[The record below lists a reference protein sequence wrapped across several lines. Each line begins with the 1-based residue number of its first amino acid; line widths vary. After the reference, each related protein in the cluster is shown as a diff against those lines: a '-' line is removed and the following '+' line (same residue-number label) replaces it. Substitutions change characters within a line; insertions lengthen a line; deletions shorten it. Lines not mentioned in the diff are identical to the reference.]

1 MVPDITATPPAEGPQ
16 RVPIRKG
23 RVSGESEKV
32 SPGRLGRTPLP
43 VLLVCLCNTQL
54 GATPEARRRGA
65 RAPALA
71 WPGTSG
77 KHRHGGRQHH
87 TGEQQQSTRQR
98 RQRVS
103 TDSFCVF
110 VFWGS
115 LRRPVALVAGPGPS
129 PVRWRSRP
137 SAPVGSGAAATPAEQ
152 HQRPQHRTEHR
163 HRQRHRHGGG
173 VSRRQRTEDGND
185 AGSGFPTSLRKEKKE
200 EELLGRVGAFVA
212 GAAAGWRLW
221 GAVAVGR
228 SASESPFRR

>member
-87 TGEQQQSTRQR
+87 TGEQQQSTGNGGNGSAQTP
-98 RQRVS
+98 S
-103 TDSFCVF
+103 VF
-110 VFWGS
+110 FPYFRGV
-115 LRRPVALVAGPGPS
+115 RRPV
-129 PVRWRSRP
+129 
-137 SAPVGSGAAATPAEQ
+137 
-152 HQRPQHRTEHR
+152 
-163 HRQRHRHGGG
+163 
-173 VSRRQRTEDGND
+173 
-185 AGSGFPTSLRKEKKE
+185 
-200 EELLGRVGAFVA
+200 AFVA
-212 GAAAGWRLW
+212 GARGLLVCAGEAGPRSRDNPARPPERPQRCASYPATHAAQ
-221 GAVAVGR
+221 
-228 SASESPFRR
+228 RRHGS